1 MAISNDKERSLKI
14 ADRICGWILLLGA
27 LGHSMGSLQVYGH
40 SPELLLWAECATL
53 MLLLLGALNLL
64 RVGRPGDRALAWVSF
79 GGCIGWLIAVMAFGK
94 LIGNYLDFRFLIQ
107 GIVTL
112 ALAGFSLRTAL
123 GKALNAVPLQNG

>member
-1 MAISNDKERSLKI
+1 MKI

-27 LGHSMGSLQVYGH
+27 VGHSMGSLQAYGH
-40 SPELLLWAECATL
+40 RPELLLWAEGATL

-64 RVGRPGDRALAWVSF
+64 RVGRPGDHALAWVSF
-79 GGCIGWLIAVMAFGK
+79 AGCIGWLIAVMAFGK
-94 LIGNYLDFRFLIQ
+94 LIGNYLDFRFLTQ

-123 GKALNAVPLQNG
+123 GQA

>member
-1 MAISNDKERSLKI
+1 LKI

-27 LGHSMGSLQVYGH
+27 VGHSMGSLQAYGH
-40 SPELLLWAECATL
+40 RPELLLWAECATL

-64 RVGRPGDRALAWVSF
+64 RVGRPGDHALAWVSF
-79 GGCIGWLIAVMAFGK
+79 AGCIGWLIAVMAFGK
-94 LIGNYLDFRFLIQ
+94 LIGNYLDFRFLTQ

-123 GKALNAVPLQNG
+123 GQA

>member
-1 MAISNDKERSLKI
+1 MKI

-27 LGHSMGSLQVYGH
+27 VGHSMGSLQAYGH

-123 GKALNAVPLQNG
+123 GQAVKAVPLQNDGGN